1 VYLFLL
7 VGQHSVE
14 DPVEGGIMRVFQH
27 CFRRGSIAPTMSCRS
42 RAAPSTGKED
52 PRTRLLGNCG
62 MNQRSGSFNG
72 VGSDIY
78 SSTEISCQRQCQ
90 MPDLSKNGTPLFS
103 SMGPAF
109 NTCGTNLRMMQF
121 DFNIFGWW
129 QSILGSLGSDSRPIG
144 DSLYEW
150 QVSARDGLH
159 QCDKAMA
166 ARDMVKAAREGKTRS
181 RPPGRAPSSHTL

>member
-1 VYLFLL
+1 VRNCTKYPSTIIVYLFLL

-14 DPVEGGIMRVFQH
+14 DTVEGGIVRVFQC

-52 PRTRLLGNCG
+52 PTTRLLGNCG

-72 VGSDIY
+72 VGFAVA
-78 SSTEISCQRQCQ
+78 TFTALLRQSCQRQCQ
-90 MPDLSKNGTPLFS
+90 MPDLSKNDTPLFS

-121 DFNIFGWW
+121 DFNIFGCGNQFW
-129 QSILGSLGSDSRPIG
+129 
-144 DSLYEW
+144 
-150 QVSARDGLH
+150 
-159 QCDKAMA
+159 A
-166 ARDMVKAAREGKTRS
+166 A
-181 RPPGRAPSSHTL
+181 